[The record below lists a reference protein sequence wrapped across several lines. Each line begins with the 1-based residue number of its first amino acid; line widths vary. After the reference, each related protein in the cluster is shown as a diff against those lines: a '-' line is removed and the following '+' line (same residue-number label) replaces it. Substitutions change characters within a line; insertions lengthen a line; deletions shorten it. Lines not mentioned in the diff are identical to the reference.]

1 MFQESPE
8 VFMSGLPDMPPPPPI
23 RASSS
28 SSWLFSSDLQDPF
41 SEARLPEMNLML
53 SSPTCPQTPN
63 PPLQQRK
70 PKDLSP
76 VAVARKDK
84 KIYKKVAHKGVET
97 ETPRPF
103 DVICSRIPKQD
114 TSRWPGNAHYHSLVD
129 QYGSQLAHEQQ
140 SLQDSRGR
148 NSTDFFSTLK
158 REFAVR
164 IVQMVRERDGLF
176 LFKTKDDRKFYD
188 IGDAAA
194 IRKTRTLL
202 QKKVTAAPAAS
213 PNPNEFGRQ
222 LMSQDLSETKP
233 GGRELEDVFELLTIP
248 SRSVNTVTPHGDTM
262 AALKE
267 IKPPPLFPEQGLS
280 EEVLPSQP
288 ERSQPYPPTIQSATS
303 LTNRPYPLSC
313 LEATD
318 ICLPFSS

>member
-1 MFQESPE
+1 
-8 VFMSGLPDMPPPPPI
+8 MSGLPAMPPPPPI

-28 SSWLFSSDLQDPF
+28 SSWFSDLQDPF
-41 SEARLPEMNLML
+41 AEARLPAMKLML
-53 SSPTCPQTPN
+53 PSPTYPQTPN

-70 PKDLSP
+70 AKDPSP
-76 VAVARKDK
+76 VVVARKDK

-97 ETPRPF
+97 ETPRPL
-103 DVICSRIPKQD
+103 DVICSRISKQD
-114 TSRWPGNAHYHSLVD
+114 ISRWPGNAHYHSLVD

-148 NSTDFFSTLK
+148 NSTDFSTLK

-164 IVQMVRERDGLF
+164 IVQMIRERDGLF
-176 LFKTKDDRKFYD
+176 LFKTKDGRNFYD
-188 IGDAAA
+188 IGDASAV
-194 IRKTRTLL
+194 RKTRTLL
-202 QKKVTAAPAAS
+202 QKKVIAAPLAAS
-213 PNPNEFGRQ
+213 PNPDEFVR
-222 LMSQDLSETKP
+222 LLRSQILSDTKA
-233 GGRELEDVFELLTIP
+233 GGDGLEDVFELLTIP
-248 SRSVNTVTPHGDTM
+248 SPSANTITTHGDTI

-288 ERSQPYPPTIQSATS
+288 ERSQSYPPIIQSAAS

-318 ICLPFSS
+318 IRLPSSS